1 MEESQPG
8 DENEAQPSSTA
19 VSVVNVARC
28 VLEKATII
36 CGLYLKQHLTC
47 LKK

>member
-8 DENEAQPSSTA
+8 EENEAQPSSTA
-19 VSVVNVARC
+19 VSVVNAACC

-36 CGLYLKQHLTC
+36 CGLHC
-47 LKK
+47 IS